1 MTNKVHPARQARI
14 RGPLKFFSIAA
25 TVTGIFLIILVIR
38 MVCQYI
44 IGMDI
49 PEWAT
54 YIAIV
59 HGIAYMT
66 YLLSILILGP
76 RALWPVGKL
85 FTTALAGVVP
95 FLSFWMEHKRRKEIT
110 EEFQLSE
117 LRTNSAMAGTS

>member
-38 MVCQYI
+38 MVCQYL
-44 IGMDI
+44 IGMEI
-49 PEWAT
+49 PKWAT

-76 RALWPVGKL
+76 RALWPVSKL

-95 FLSFWMEHKRRKEIT
+95 FLSFWMEHKRRKEIK
-110 EEFQLSE
+110 EEFQL
-117 LRTNSAMAGTS
+117 

>member
-38 MVCQYI
+38 MVCQYL
-44 IGMDI
+44 IGIEI

-95 FLSFWMEHKRRKEIT
+95 FLSFWMEHKRRKEIK
-110 EEFQLSE
+110 EEFQL
-117 LRTNSAMAGTS
+117 